1 MNLQDLK
8 GEYMDRTEKLEYLQY
23 VWSDLGEVSC
33 HLKDA
38 GRDDLA
44 KEAEYLR
51 QKIYNSMDGGVF

>member
-1 MNLQDLK
+1 
-8 GEYMDRTEKLEYLQY
+8 MDRTEKLEYLQY
-23 VWSDLGEVSC
+23 AWSDLGEVSC

-51 QKIYNSMDGGVF
+51 QKIYNSMDGGIF